1 MSKVPDDVEALSE
14 DEAQTRLIKLLAEL
28 EVIDASDGE
37 MVKLTKSLA
46 SNLELAVETEQAI
59 EDNNWK
65 QALSHMLSNE

>member
-28 EVIDASDGE
+28 EVIDASEGE

-46 SNLELAVETEQAI
+46 SYLDLAVETEQAI
-59 EDNNWK
+59 ENNKWK
-65 QALSHMLSNE
+65 QALRHILSNE

>member
-28 EVIDASDGE
+28 EVIDASEGE

-46 SNLELAVETEQAI
+46 SHLDLAVETEQAI
-59 EDNNWK
+59 EYNNWK

>member
-1 MSKVPDDVEALSE
+1 MSNVPDDVEAMSE
-14 DEAQTRLIKLLAEL
+14 NEARDRLKKLLAEL
-28 EVIDASDGE
+28 EVVGASEGE

-65 QALSHMLSNE
+65 HALRHMLSNE